1 MSGHHEAPKYS
12 EPVRG
17 HHGTNFENVDA
28 KAGLVLWSLAAI
40 GLTLV
45 IVFAFTIFMQRTLKK
60 EDPLGE
66 LPSPL
71 APARVLAPAPQ
82 LQVHPWEEL
91 PEMRA
96 HEEEVLN
103 SSGTD
108 AAGHVHVP
116 ISQAMDDVVSK
127 LTVAAGAPIGITT
140 PGGEGRAFA
149 GSLAEM
155 PPAYHVT
162 STPGTSIQGEIHKNA
177 K

>member
-1 MSGHHEAPKYS
+1 MSGHNEAPKYS

-17 HHGTNFENVDA
+17 HEGTSFENVDA
-28 KAGLVLWSLAAI
+28 KAALVLWSLAAI

-71 APARVLAPAPQ
+71 SPARVLAPAPQ

-91 PEMRA
+91 PDMRA

-103 SSGTD
+103 SSGKD
-108 AAGHVHVP
+108 ADGHIHVP
-116 ISQAMDDVVSK
+116 INQAMDTVVSR
-127 LTVAAGAPIGITT
+127 LTIAPSAPLGIAT
-140 PGGEGRAFA
+140 PGGEGRAFS
-149 GSLAEM
+149 GSLSDM
-155 PPAYHVT
+155 PPAYHAT
-162 STPGTSIQGEIHKNA
+162 TSIQGEIHKNA
-177 K
+177 Q